1 MLRLAKILWIASRF
15 GLDEFA
21 LDSGSRWARVFNA
34 LFFFRTLS
42 EPRGVRLR
50 RALETLGP
58 IFVKFG
64 QVLSTRR
71 DLLPQDIADELAKL
85 QDQVPPFPGELAVAE
100 VERALGKP
108 LLVENFANI
117 REDVWDYRFLD
128 GTTRRFGAEVHFH
141 AGGAVKYVVTY
152 PDSCPWAAVACP

>member
-1 MLRLAKILWIASRF
+1 MFRLAKILWIASRF

-21 LDSGSRWARVFNA
+21 LASGSRLGRALNA
-34 LFFFRTLS
+34 LLFFRSLR

-71 DLLPQDIADELAKL
+71 DLLPADLADELARL
-85 QDQVPPFPGELAVAE
+85 QDRVPPGASLCAST
-100 VERALGKP
+100 ALG
-108 LLVENFANI
+108 
-117 REDVWDYRFLD
+117 R
-128 GTTRRFGAEVHFH
+128 T
-141 AGGAVKYVVTY
+141 
-152 PDSCPWAAVACP
+152 